1 VTLTDAIGQVITA
14 RTQYYRL
21 RAQVQALREAWT
33 QQHAAVLQ
41 EAARCQAA
49 LEQAE
54 ATLRQLA
61 VERYQATSQKI
72 LAPGVKVRERIRLT
86 YDPQTALTWATAHR
100 LALRLDVTAFEQL
113 ARVTPL
119 AFVRRQTEPQAT
131 LSPCLPGEQ
140 DDITTI
146 HKETDPW
153 NTQNSSSTAAPSA

>member
-119 AFVRRQTEPQAT
+119 AFVRRHTEPQST

-140 DDITTI
+140 DDITSI
-146 HKETDPW
+146 QQETD
-153 NTQNSSSTAAPSA
+153 